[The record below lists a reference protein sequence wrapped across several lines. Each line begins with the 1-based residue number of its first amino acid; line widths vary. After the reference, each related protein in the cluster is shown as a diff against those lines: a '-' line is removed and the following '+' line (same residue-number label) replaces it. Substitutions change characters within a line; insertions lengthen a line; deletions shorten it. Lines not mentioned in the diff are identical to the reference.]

1 MHARYVVLH
10 SSSNGGELLAAI
22 DGSFALDAV
31 MRAIKTYSQGNDTT
45 HAQLVA
51 EYESFTSKTGVWAL
65 KHTSAELLVK
75 TKLAKILTSM
85 KDVVK
90 NNPVTRITE
99 LLKCRELTVTRIMY
113 KSMVEDASV
122 DHELKLFVNMG
133 VGTYLTP
140 FLS

>member
-1 MHARYVVLH
+1 M
-10 SSSNGGELLAAI
+10 
-22 DGSFALDAV
+22 
-31 MRAIKTYSQGNDTT
+31 
-45 HAQLVA
+45 
-51 EYESFTSKTGVWAL
+51 
-65 KHTSAELLVK
+65 K

-99 LLKCRELTVTRIMY
+99 LLKCRELAVTRIMY
-113 KSMVEDASV
+113 KSMLEDASV
-122 DHELKLFVNMG
+122 NHELKLFVNMG

>member
-1 MHARYVVLH
+1 
-10 SSSNGGELLAAI
+10 
-22 DGSFALDAV
+22 
-31 MRAIKTYSQGNDTT
+31 
-45 HAQLVA
+45 
-51 EYESFTSKTGVWAL
+51 
-65 KHTSAELLVK
+65 
-75 TKLAKILTSM
+75 M
-85 KDVVK
+85 KNVVK

-122 DHELKLFVNMG
+122 NHELKLFVNMG